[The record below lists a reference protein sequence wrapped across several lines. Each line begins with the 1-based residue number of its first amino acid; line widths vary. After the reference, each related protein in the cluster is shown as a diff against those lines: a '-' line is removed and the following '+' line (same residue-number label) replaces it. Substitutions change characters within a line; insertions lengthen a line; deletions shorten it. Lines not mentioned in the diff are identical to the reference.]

1 MNIEIN
7 NDESFRKEMM
17 SVINNLSERMSFI
30 EDVILSENEDPVDDL
45 NDEESE
51 DCEDCCEE
59 RIRGYNLNEHLVSD
73 LITSMK
79 RLREYDLQKHNEYY
93 DYLEEDDDIISDL
106 NSAYYYE

>member
-30 EDVILSENEDPVDDL
+30 EDVILSESEDPVDDS
-45 NDEESE
+45 NDEES
-51 DCEDCCEE
+51 EDCCEE